1 MIAYLKGELIHK
13 SPAHAVIDV
22 NGVGYRVFIPLSTFY
37 ALPDLHARVSLK
49 IHTHMSEDAIKLFG
63 FLTGEE
69 QRIFEALIAVNK
81 VGPKLALTILS
92 GIPARELVEA
102 IARNDLARLSSAP
115 GVGRKTAERLV
126 LEMKDKLP
134 GLMEGL
140 APEPEPGERS
150 GALDDAL
157 SALVNLGYKKAEAE
171 TALKSVRAARGPS
184 APIEDLIKESLKFLS

>member
-1 MIAYLKGELIHK
+1 
-13 SPAHAVIDV
+13 
-22 NGVGYRVFIPLSTFY
+22 
-37 ALPDLHARVSLK
+37 
-49 IHTHMSEDAIKLFG
+49 MSEDAIRLFG

-69 QRIFEALIAVNK
+69 QKIFEALIAVNK
-81 VGPKLALTILS
+81 VGPKLALTVLS

-102 IARNDLARLSSAP
+102 IARNDIARLSSAP